1 MGCTFVKNIRTRKRK
16 GRCVTETKNAKS
28 NVWSCLLWCP
38 LVTKKQLTVVVVVV
52 CARSKLYTVQAKQF
66 ELPTLL
72 GSDLQK
78 HQ

>member
-16 GRCVTETKNAKS
+16 GRCVTETKIAKS

-38 LVTKKQLTVVVVVV
+38 LVTKKQLTVVVVV
-52 CARSKLYTVQAKQF
+52 CTCSKLYTVQAKQF
-66 ELPTLL
+66 ELPNVL
-72 GSDLQK
+72 GSDPQK